1 MLRKLGI
8 NYWDKHLPVAIVTAA
23 KVRGY
28 TTVGCDWALRLLS
41 SAQSVCMGFNRKS
54 WIVQYCSN
62 VPPPPP
68 FTSRNVTMKWVG
80 GTNFSTVHTTLP
92 LAMCSTSWSEQVCCW
107 LHSHTITR
115 MEPCIHVCVIPFIC
129 SSRVPALPSE
139 WEVWPAQQTIQ
150 QVPQWWLIIIM
161 LALYPGLL
169 TCPVAFVA
177 CCGKTHHIQ
186 WCTLPSNFCA
196 AVGWL
201 LNPRSIAKAVLCGPL
216 SRSVVH
222 ASRECATAP
231 NAYLK
236 SKYCM

>member
-1 MLRKLGI
+1 M
-8 NYWDKHLPVAIVTAA
+8 NC
-23 KVRGY
+23 
-28 TTVGCDWALRLLS
+28 TVLQQC
-41 SAQSVCMGFNRKS
+41 
-54 WIVQYCSN
+54 
-62 VPPPPP
+62 PPPPSLLGTLQWNGWEVQISLRYTLLCP
-68 FTSRNVTMKWVG
+68 WLCALLPGQSRFAVG
-80 GTNFSTVHTTLP
+80 FIPIP
-92 LAMCSTSWSEQVCCW
+92 LREWDPAY
-107 LHSHTITR
+107 L
-115 MEPCIHVCVIPFIC
+115 VCVIPFIC

-150 QVPQWWLIIIM
+150 QVPQWWLIIMM

-216 SRSVVH
+216 SCSVVH